1 MGGIYENMTEQQV
14 KEEVLRYIDDSLYN
28 YAILL
33 DGEWGSGKTY
43 FITHV
48 LSKQIKKQ
56 EEDKAK
62 PRTIKYISLY
72 GCRTMND
79 VQENIAWS
87 FAENA
92 RDKIKDQKNW
102 GKTENTISENFLASS
117 KKIGNAILKKFL
129 PETSIYE
136 IASDWLNLGAFIF
149 IFDDLERC
157 ECPLNEVFGFLNELV
172 EHENTKVI
180 IVANEKEISGIAEP
194 QYLELQYQ
202 LTLDDRIEWP
212 KQEQSGFWGNG
223 EKTNT
228 VSLNELEKRRK
239 ILFPQKEANLEYKKI
254 REKLIGVTLRYEPN
268 IPTIIS
274 KIIASSKC
282 GEEIKELLQ
291 IRVQTFSSTMD
302 YYQHHNLRTFQ
313 FFLSKVNYLLER
325 LSEISY
331 DVEYKESICEHIISE
346 TFSQAISLKANYKP
360 RQTDWIRLSYE
371 QNTTSTLIKNYVENG
386 EFFFES
392 FKKDILTIQEQLKAS
407 VPKDDPYYLLYQQY
421 YLHTQEW
428 CEEQLDKIIEQLQN
442 NRYPISFYGKIIIAI
457 QRLLDLGFDD
467 SYMQQI
473 KNCMIANIS
482 SMGEV
487 NLLEEDLWMIGDIH
501 FKEKI
506 GSVIAEIN
514 DVITTHS
521 EKTRCTTIKEIL
533 KKDDWIDRLE
543 DYISL
548 HKTYVVRDVPVF
560 SKANV
565 EEWVNKLD
573 TVDPE
578 AIYGFRK
585 WLGRVYPDDQPR
597 KSYLQDADSIKK
609 IKNQLEKLD
618 ETDLIKKA
626 CIGWL
631 INQFNQIIQCNEPRL
646 EEIDNQTKDIQ
657 NDE

>member
-1 MGGIYENMTEQQV
+1 MTEQQV

-48 LSKQIKKQ
+48 LSEQIKKQ
-56 EEDKAK
+56 EEGKEQ
-62 PRTIKYISLY
+62 PRAIKYISLY

-92 RDKIKDQKNW
+92 RDKIKDKKNW
-102 GKTENTISENFLASS
+102 GKTENTISENLLTSS

-136 IASDWLNLGAFIF
+136 ITSDWLNLGAFIF

-157 ECPLNEVFGFLNELV
+157 ECSLNEVFGFLNELV

-212 KQEQSGFWGNG
+212 KQEQSMFCQNRA
-223 EKTNT
+223 KTNT
-228 VSLNELEKRRK
+228 VSLNELERRRK
-239 ILFPQKEANLEYKKI
+239 VLFPPKDANAEYKKI
-254 REKLIGVTLRYEPN
+254 REKLIGVTLKYEPN
-268 IPTIIS
+268 IPSIIS
-274 KIIASSKC
+274 EIIASSKC
-282 GEEIKELLQ
+282 SEEIKKLLQ
-291 IRVQTFSSTMD
+291 IQVATFSSTMD
-302 YYQHHNLRTFQ
+302 YYQHHNIRTFQ
-313 FFLSKVNYLLER
+313 FFLSKVNYLLEC

-331 DVEYKESICEHIISE
+331 DVEYKKKICEHIISE
-346 TFSQAISLKANYKP
+346 TFSQAIRLKANYQP
-360 RQTDWIRLSYE
+360 RQTNGIGLRNE

-386 EFFFES
+386 EFLFET
-392 FKKDILTIQEQLKAS
+392 FNKDILTIQEQLKAS
-407 VPKDDPYYLLYQQY
+407 VPMDDSYYLLYQQY

-428 CEEQLDKIIEQLQN
+428 CEEQLNKIIRQLQN
-442 NRYPISFYGKIIIAI
+442 NKYPISFYGKIIIAV
-457 QRLLDLGFDD
+457 QRLLNLGFDD

-473 KNCMIANIS
+473 KKYMIVNIS

-487 NLLEEDLWMIGDIH
+487 NLLEEDLWMIDDKH
-501 FKEKI
+501 FKEKVRV
-506 GSVIAEIN
+506 VIAEIN

-521 EKTRCTTIKEIL
+521 EKTRCMTIKEIL

-548 HKTYVVRDVPVF
+548 DKTYVVRDVPVF
-560 SKANV
+560 SKADV

-578 AIYGFRK
+578 AIDGFRK
-585 WLGRVYPDDQPR
+585 WLWRVYPDDQTR
-597 KSYLQDADSIKK
+597 KSYSQDADSIKK
-609 IKNQLEKLD
+609 IKKQLEKLN

-631 INQFNQIIQCNEPRL
+631 INQFDQIIQSNELRL
-646 EEIDNQTKDIQ
+646 EEIDNRTKDIQ
-657 NDE
+657 DDE